1 MIHKFDV
8 NNRHKLDNEKRRMI
22 MPPFETLEKLGFS
35 KGMDIADI
43 GCGIGYFTI
52 PAAEI
57 GGQGSK
63 IYALDLSVE
72 MLDEVDKR
80 AVEHGISNIRTIK
93 VDEYDL
99 KLDNGTVEFALLSN
113 VLHEIE
119 EKGKYISEIHRLLK
133 VGGKLAIVEWNKVK
147 GESGPPVEHRIS
159 SEELTELISEG
170 GFETEIKI
178 SIGQDYYGIVAT
190 KK

>member
-1 MIHKFDV
+1 MAHKFDV
-8 NNRHKLDNEKRRMI
+8 SNRHKLDNEKRRMI
-22 MPPFETLEKLGFS
+22 MPQSETLEKLGFG
-35 KGMDIADI
+35 KDMDMADI

-57 GGQGSK
+57 GGHNSK

-80 AVEHGISNIRTIK
+80 ALEAGTSNIRTIR

-99 KLDNGTVEFALLSN
+99 KLESNSVEFALLCN
-113 VLHEIE
+113 VLHEIDD
-119 EKGKYISEIHRLLK
+119 KDKYISEIQRLLAN
-133 VGGKLAIVEWNKVK
+133 GGKLAIIEWNKVE
-147 GESGPPVEHRIS
+147 GQSGPPVEHRIS
-159 SEELTELISEG
+159 FEEVSELLLNN
-170 GFETEIKI
+170 GFENAVKI
-178 SIGQDYYGIVAT
+178 CIGQDYYGVTAV